1 MSARQDIRAI
11 KRILRK
17 QLAKRDPGF
26 TPYIP
31 REVRLFAILL
41 DLRLGKDAMK
51 RRKPGNKPGHEVPQH
66 ILGRL
71 TDIAADLNRFQ
82 ADMLTNAERANRV
95 ITQCIAYGIVPEDF
109 DPAYLWN

>member
-1 MSARQDIRAI
+1 MSNIRA
-11 KRILRK
+11 RINRLSK
-17 QLAKRDPGF
+17 IVGVKRDPGF

-31 REVRLFAILL
+31 RDVRLFAILL
-41 DLRLGKDAMK
+41 DLRRGKDTMK
-51 RRKPGNKPGHEVPQH
+51 RRKPGNKPGHEVPQQ